1 MTVYANLERA
11 LAMVEASK
19 GNYLLFAT
27 DSEDDKA
34 RQVFQDM
41 ASDME
46 RHAKILQSRIDY
58 LEQNN
63 QLNADES
70 DGQKQKKQQQKQ
82 QKQQQQQQ
90 DSQSQSQ

>member
-1 MTVYANLERA
+1 MTVYNDLEKA

-34 RQVFQDM
+34 KQVFKDM
-41 ASDME
+41 AQDME

-63 QLNADES
+63 QLNAGAGDDS
-70 DGQKQKKQQQKQ
+70 DNGDSKQKKK
-82 QKQQQQQQ
+82 K
-90 DSQSQSQ
+90 S

>member
-11 LAMVEASK
+11 LAMAEASK
-19 GNYLLFAT
+19 GSYLLFAT

-34 RQVFQDM
+34 KQVFQDM

-46 RHAKILQSRIDY
+46 RHSKILQSRIDY

-63 QLNADES
+63 QLNAGD
-70 DGQKQKKQQQKQ
+70 DQDQQKDQQKKQKQKQKQ
-82 QKQQQQQQ
+82 EQ
-90 DSQSQSQ
+90 

>member
-34 RQVFQDM
+34 KQVFQDM

-63 QLNADES
+63 QLNAGES
-70 DGQKQKKQQQKQ
+70 DGQGQDQKQKKK
-82 QKQQQQQQ
+82 KQQQ
-90 DSQSQSQ
+90 DSQSQ

>member
-27 DSEDDKA
+27 DSEDEKA
-34 RQVFQDM
+34 KQVFQDM

-58 LEQNN
+58 LSQNN
-63 QLNADES
+63 QLNPDDS
-70 DGQKQKKQQQKQ
+70 DNNQEKKEKKKKQQEN
-82 QKQQQQQQ
+82 
-90 DSQSQSQ
+90 

>member
-11 LAMVEASK
+11 LAMAEASK
-19 GNYLLFAT
+19 GSYLLFAT

-34 RQVFQDM
+34 KQVFQDM

-46 RHAKILQSRIDY
+46 RHSKILQSRIDY

-63 QLNADES
+63 QLNAGQDDDEES
-70 DGQKQKKQQQKQ
+70 GKKKKKQQQ
-82 QKQQQQQQ
+82 
-90 DSQSQSQ
+90 

>member
-1 MTVYANLERA
+1 MTVYNDLEKA

-27 DSEDDKA
+27 DSEDEKA
-34 RQVFQDM
+34 KQVFKDM

-63 QLNADES
+63 QLNAGNGDDSDES
-70 DGQKQKKQQQKQ
+70 GSKKKN
-82 QKQQQQQQ
+82 KK
-90 DSQSQSQ
+90 S

>member
-1 MTVYANLERA
+1 MTVFNDLEKA

-34 RQVFQDM
+34 KQVFKDM
-41 ASDME
+41 AQDME

-63 QLNADES
+63 QLNAGAGDDS
-70 DGQKQKKQQQKQ
+70 DNGDSKQKKK
-82 QKQQQQQQ
+82 K
-90 DSQSQSQ
+90 S

>member
-1 MTVYANLERA
+1 MTVYNDMEKA

-19 GNYLLFAT
+19 GNYLLFAS

-34 RQVFQDM
+34 KQVFKDM
-41 ASDME
+41 AQDME

-63 QLNADES
+63 QLNAGGGDDS
-70 DGQKQKKQQQKQ
+70 NSGGSKQKKK
-82 QKQQQQQQ
+82 K
-90 DSQSQSQ
+90 SQ